1 MLAYLRITVG
11 GLLTLEQIKVIGSPA
26 SPEQETPES

>member
-1 MLAYLRITVG
+1 MLAYLRIAIG
-11 GLLTLEQIKVIGSPA
+11 GLLTLEQVKVINSPA